1 MGEIGFPRREFLH
14 DIRWWEVNSI
24 VRGYNNRHRQL
35 WSATRWQTYNLM
47 SATCGGKA
55 MNEAGIYKPTDL
67 IEFPWDKEP
76 TTPVSKADIDEL
88 QADMAAYNQQLAE
101 QNDTQS

>member
-1 MGEIGFPRREFLH
+1 
-14 DIRWWEVNSI
+14 
-24 VRGYNNRHRQL
+24 
-35 WSATRWQTYNLM
+35 
-47 SATCGGKA
+47 